1 MLLNLKVSKWFYIIL
16 IIFGTILLGTVI
28 LNHYFFR
35 TFAFDYAAYNFAWYD
50 FAHLHSS
57 PCPIYW
63 WPGDV
68 SFIQD
73 HFSLTLIILSPL
85 YWLFSP
91 IFGTYSL
98 LIIQTGF
105 VLWGAWGVYK
115 LVKLKTQNEL
125 FSILALLLY
134 FLTYGRYASLITDAN
149 LEIILSSLI
158 PVFLYFFEK
167 KQFTKATILFIFIIV
182 GRENFSLWFIF
193 IGLYL
198 MLSHWKEPKMR
209 KLSLVY
215 IVSSIIY
222 FIVLFKFLIPAVE
235 NPVRPFSLFNYSALG
250 KNPYEAL
257 ITLLTKPEKTFSLLF
272 VNHLHD
278 IQYNFVK
285 IEFYFV
291 YIFSGGILLFWRPKY
306 LLLFIPVIA
315 QKMYN
320 DAPIRWSIES
330 YYSIEIVTLLPIV
343 VFLALN
349 ELKFPK
355 FPENYQYRIKKYI
368 GIAIIIA
375 ASLITIYKF
384 DINHRTIKW
393 YGVEKNKFYDSRMY
407 SSSFDVK
414 KVYKYLKLIPDT
426 AKVSA
431 TGNITPHLAF
441 RKKIYYFP
449 RVDDAD
455 YLALL
460 QNKIPYFQ
468 NQQQFADDINK
479 YLFNPN
485 WSIIIDD
492 YPFILLKKQKNTYS
506 DYRNY
511 FCDCENLSQDSNY
524 FLTGINKF
532 EFGRLR
538 SDNHAKSGKYS
549 VRLNKNHSFGIT
561 IKIDSIIVG
570 THIQVSVWRYKQGGV
585 LVASA
590 ENAKELYV
598 SSGDAQEKT
607 KTGWEKL
614 VINLFIN
621 NEIKDH
627 TLKFYVW
634 KDSDSDDVVF
644 FDDLRIMIR

>member
-1 MLLNLKVSKWFYIIL
+1 MVLNLKVNKWFYIIL

-57 PCPIYW
+57 PCPIYRW
-63 WPGDV
+63 QGNV

-73 HFSLTLIILSPL
+73 HFSLTLLILSPL
-85 YWLFSP
+85 YWVFSN

-105 VLWGAWGVYK
+105 ILFGAWGVYK
-115 LVKLKTQNEL
+115 LIKLKTHNEL

-134 FLTYGRYASLITDAN
+134 FLTYGRYASLITDVN

-158 PVFLYFFEK
+158 PVFLYCFEK
-167 KQFTKATILFIFIIV
+167 EQFTKATILFVFLIV

-198 MLSHWKEPKMR
+198 IISHWKEPKMR
-209 KLSLVY
+209 NYSFLYVVTSV
-215 IVSSIIY
+215 VF
-222 FIVLFKFLIPAVE
+222 FIVLFKVLIPAIE
-235 NPVRPFSLFNYSALG
+235 NPVRPYSLFNYSALG
-250 KNPYEAL
+250 KNPSEAFV
-257 ITLLTKPEKTFSLLF
+257 TLLTKPEKAFSLLF

-291 YIFSGGILLFWRPKY
+291 YLFSGGILLFWKPKY

-355 FPENYQYRIKKYI
+355 FPENYHYRFKKYI

-384 DINHRTIKW
+384 NINHRTIKW
-393 YGVEKNKFYDSRMY
+393 YGVEKNKFYDSSMY

-414 KVYKYLKLIPDT
+414 KVHEYLKLIPDT

-431 TGNITPHLAF
+431 TGRIAPHLAF

-468 NQQQFADDINK
+468 TQQQFADDINK

-485 WSIIIDD
+485 WSIIVDD
-492 YPFILLKKQKNTYS
+492 YPFLLLKKQKNTYI
-506 DYRNY
+506 DNRNY
-511 FCDCENLSQDSNY
+511 YCDCENLSQDSTY
-524 FLTGINKF
+524 FSSGTNKF

-538 SDNHAKSGKYS
+538 SDYHAHSGKYS
-549 VRLNKNHSFGIT
+549 VRLNKNHRFGL
-561 IKIDSIIVG
+561 SIQINNIYVG
-570 THIQVSVWRYKQGGV
+570 THIQVSVWRYNQGGV
-585 LVASA
+585 LFASA
-590 ENAKELYV
+590 ENSKELYV
-598 SSGDAQEKT
+598 SSGNDQKKN

-621 NEIKDH
+621 KEIKDN

-634 KDSDSDDVVF
+634 KNSNTDDSVF
-644 FDDLRIMIR
+644 FDDLRILIR